1 MPLFGRKEEGKVPLN
16 DDVMMKCMCGMCPV
30 QAESACSRP
39 KLKTMMDMRASMG
52 MKEGG
57 MPAGSMSA
65 MPGQMGE
72 MKMPK
77 PEELP
82 GPFCSIG
89 KAACND
95 LDRNKAC
102 ICNTCQ
108 VYKEYSLVAGRP
120 VEHYCFNDKAI

>member
-1 MPLFGRKEEGKVPLN
+1 MPLFGRKEKGKVPLN
-16 DDVMMKCMCGMCPV
+16 SDVMMKCICGMCPV
-30 QAESACSRP
+30 QAESVCSRP
-39 KLKTMMDMRASMG
+39 KIKMMMDMRASMG
-52 MKEGG
+52 MKSGE

-65 MPGQMGE
+65 MPGQMG

-95 LDRNKAC
+95 LDNKKAC
-102 ICNTCQ
+102 ICNQCQ
-108 VYKEYSLVAGRP
+108 VYKDFSLADGKP